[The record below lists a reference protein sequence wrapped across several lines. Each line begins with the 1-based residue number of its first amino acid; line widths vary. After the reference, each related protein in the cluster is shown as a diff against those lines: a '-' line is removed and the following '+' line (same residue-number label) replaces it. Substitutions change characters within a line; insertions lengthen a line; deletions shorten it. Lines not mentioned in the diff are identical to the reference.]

1 MPYERYQSFLKSKKE
16 TRDVT
21 AVKDIKTFK
30 ETKENY
36 HIPSFIYRYFSC
48 IYNDLFF
55 DGIDTFLPFKLNEL
69 QNKGRFFNHR
79 KLLQK
84 NPIFWKFFLLLS
96 MPFYCYTSC
105 QPSELTIA
113 AFRNTR
119 KNRQY
124 ASCQFWKL
132 NRSFASY
139 LKKVIWRCYVS
150 CKLSE
155 MTAVAFRHNLKCYIS
170 VNNQSRRPY
179 LLNLNM

>member
-79 KLLQK
+79 K
-84 NPIFWKFFLLLS
+84 N
-96 MPFYCYTSC
+96 
-105 QPSELTIA
+105 
-113 AFRNTR
+113 
-119 KNRQY
+119 
-124 ASCQFWKL
+124 
-132 NRSFASY
+132 SY
-139 LKKVIWRCYVS
+139 
-150 CKLSE
+150 
-155 MTAVAFRHNLKCYIS
+155 H
-170 VNNQSRRPY
+170 
-179 LLNLNM
+179 